1 VKRFFQR
8 RFGCYGL
15 TLPLGRGRQLELW
28 LAPRHA
34 FIPRHVHPHIRSTL
48 IFLGGRMAWWRDEQ
62 PGKLMTW
69 RHIGR
74 AFAVPPECAHAAM
87 TFGGFGLFANFE
99 RWLPGVPMTSAATDL
114 ELREIG
120 EDNLEGRK
128 AGTEEGKSLF
138 APSRLRCSLLP

>member
-1 VKRFFQR
+1 MNRFFHQ

-15 TLPLGRGRQLELW
+15 TLPLGPGRQLELW

-48 IFLGGRMAWWRDEQ
+48 IFLGGTMGWWRDEL

-74 AFAVPPECAHAAM
+74 TFEVAPQCAHAAM
-87 TFGGFGLFANFE
+87 TFGWFGLFANFE
-99 RWLPGVPMTSAATDL
+99 RWLPGAPMTSAAVDL
-114 ELREIG
+114 ELTEGNGGNG
-120 EDNLEGRK
+120 E
-128 AGTEEGKSLF
+128 
-138 APSRLRCSLLP
+138 